1 MISQVSKFAAALVV
15 LAGSPLAMSATQQI
29 DVAWNG
35 NSALFGERMKAFADG
50 AQTYGGSRGGLAHEL
65 SYKQVVAGV
74 AVDSFEA
81 FCIEPT
87 QSNSKLTTTYEKSA
101 FGGTQGN
108 LLAALYTTSYKTGA
122 GATWDATAQ
131 AAFQT
136 AIWELTQEKPV
147 SGVTTYGITSG
158 NFTVTGASGV
168 TALASTFLTNA
179 LSFTGTS
186 TYSVYKLT
194 NGDYQDLL
202 VATAIAPVPEPE
214 TYALFLAGLGVVGL
228 VARRRLPR

>member
-1 MISQVSKFAAALVV
+1 MISHVSKFAAALMV
-15 LAGSPLAMSATQQI
+15 LAGSPLAMAATEQI

-35 NSALFGERMKAFADG
+35 NSALFGERMKAFVDG

-74 AVDSFEA
+74 TVDSFEA

-87 QSNSKLTTTYEKSA
+87 QSNSKLTATYEKSA
-101 FGGTQGN
+101 LGGTQGN

-136 AIWELTQEKPV
+136 AVWELTQEKAV
-147 SGVTTYGITSG
+147 GGVTTYGITDG
-158 NFTVTGASGV
+158 NFTVTGGSGV
-168 TALASTFLTNA
+168 TTLASTFLSNA
-179 LSFTGTS
+179 LSYSGAN
-186 TYSVYKLT
+186 TYAVYKLT

-202 VATAIAPVPEPE
+202 VATPMAPVPEPE
-214 TYALFLAGLGVVGL
+214 SYALFLAGLGAIGL
-228 VARRRLPR
+228 IARRRLPR